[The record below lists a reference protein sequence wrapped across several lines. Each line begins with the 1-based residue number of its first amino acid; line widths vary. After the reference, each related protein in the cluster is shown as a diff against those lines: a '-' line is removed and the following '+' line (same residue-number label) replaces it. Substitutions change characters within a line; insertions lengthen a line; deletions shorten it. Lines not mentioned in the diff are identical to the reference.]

1 MSVISVRLFGKF
13 RVERNAR
20 QIEGLEANKDRELLS
35 YLLIHRHRPHPR
47 EALAAL
53 LWGDTSTEKSKKYLR
68 QALWHLQTALATD
81 DSGRGHLLSVE
92 HDWVRL
98 NLESELW
105 LDIAEFE
112 GVYTIVQGVP
122 GRQIEGQTA
131 ETLEDAVQL
140 YTGDLL
146 DGCYQDWCLYERERL
161 QNAYL
166 SMLDKLIGYC
176 AQQQEYERGL
186 IYGMTI
192 LRYDRARESTY
203 RQLMYLQYMA
213 GDRTG
218 ALRQYE
224 RCAAAL
230 NEELGIKPDRRT
242 KSLYER
248 IRADQFYQA
257 DALEVQSMPSR
268 AITSLPDLLTR
279 LKELQAILA
288 STQRRVQRDIRAVE
302 LGIDAEKH

>member
-1 MSVISVRLFGKF
+1 MSVISVRLFGKL

-112 GVYTIVQGVP
+112 RVYTIVQGVP

-146 DGCYQDWCLYERERL
+146 DGCYQDWCIYERERL

-166 SMLDKLIGYC
+166 SMLDKLIGHC

-257 DALEVQSMPSR
+257 DALEVQSMSSR
-268 AITSLPDLLTR
+268 AIASLPDLLTR

>member
-1 MSVISVRLFGKF
+1 MSVISVRLFGKL

-112 GVYTIVQGVP
+112 RVYTIVQGVP
-122 GRQIEGQTA
+122 GREIEGQTA

-146 DGCYQDWCLYERERL
+146 DGCYQDWCIYERERL

-166 SMLDKLIGYC
+166 SMLDKLIGHC

-257 DALEVQSMPSR
+257 DALEVQSTSSR

-302 LGIDAEKH
+302 LGIDADKH